1 MKLFLGDAGVD
12 LTVFTAHSTRAAST
26 SLGNN
31 LEMRL
36 NPFREIKRIQRE
48 IDFMESSDFDA
59 TYKLQFPLV
68 PLFMVS
74 MSRLYSTFLFL
85 QYVYY
90 TFKNDRIKLTKG
102 QNLEM
107 LSNGNNKLFVLDR
120 SINDVSPRN

>member
-1 MKLFLGDAGVD
+1 
-12 LTVFTAHSTRAAST
+12 
-26 SLGNN
+26 
-31 LEMRL
+31 MRL

-48 IDFMESSDFDA
+48 IDFMESSDVDT

-74 MSRLYSTFLFL
+74 MSRLHSTFLFL
-85 QYVYY
+85 QYFYY
-90 TFKNDRIKLTKG
+90 TLKWSHQTHEG

>member
-1 MKLFLGDAGVD
+1 
-12 LTVFTAHSTRAAST
+12 
-26 SLGNN
+26 
-31 LEMRL
+31 MRL

-48 IDFMESSDFDA
+48 IDFMESSDFDT

-85 QYVYY
+85 QYFYY
-90 TFKNDRIKLTKG
+90 TFKNDRIKLMKD

-107 LSNGNNKLFVLDR
+107 LSNGNNKLSVLDR

>member
-1 MKLFLGDAGVD
+1 MNISHLIIYIVINNATNLK
-12 LTVFTAHSTRAAST
+12 R
-26 SLGNN
+26 NN

-48 IDFMESSDFDA
+48 IDFMESSDFDT

-74 MSRLYSTFLFL
+74 MTRLYSTFLFL
-85 QYVYY
+85 QYFYY
-90 TFKNDRIKLTKG
+90 TFKNDRIKLMKG

-120 SINDVSPRN
+120 SINDVSQRN